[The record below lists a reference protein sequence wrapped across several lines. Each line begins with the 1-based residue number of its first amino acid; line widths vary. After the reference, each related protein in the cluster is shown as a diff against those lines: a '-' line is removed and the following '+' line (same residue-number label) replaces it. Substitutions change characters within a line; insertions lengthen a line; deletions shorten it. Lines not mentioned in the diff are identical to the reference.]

1 MSFLGFWN
9 LQSLLFLQ
17 IPSNKSAVWSFLRK
31 LDFKKMR
38 EKHKWIFP
46 IITFKMAGKNEF
58 SLIWRKSTT
67 NIEKKINLYFV
78 ANFMGLLFEYTILSD
93 SIIIQICIGLFSYY
107 LRFFLFIFFFRE
119 NRIYYWLSIRHIFA
133 TIPIKLS
140 VRGVNE
146 SKLSFIN
153 LLLME

>member
-1 MSFLGFWN
+1 MSFLGLWN

-17 IPSNKSAVWSFLRK
+17 IPSNKSAVRSFLRK

-46 IITFKMAGKNEF
+46 KKTFKMAWKNEF
-58 SLIWRKSTT
+58 SWIWRKSTT

-78 ANFMGLLFEYTILSD
+78 AYFMGLLFEYTILSD

-107 LRFFLFIFFFRE
+107 LRFFLFFRE

-146 SKLSFIN
+146 SKLSFFN
-153 LLLME
+153 LLLMD